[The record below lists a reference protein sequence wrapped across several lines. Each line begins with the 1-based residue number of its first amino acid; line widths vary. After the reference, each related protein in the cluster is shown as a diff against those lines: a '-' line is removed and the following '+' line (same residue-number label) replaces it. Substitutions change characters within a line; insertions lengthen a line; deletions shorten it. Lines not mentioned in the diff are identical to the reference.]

1 MPEIEGCEVEEVED
15 EHNLGDPE
23 VRMDPEQDEGELQEV
38 VDDEVGADV
47 CGEGVRGGIAGEE
60 DVEVVDLEYEEYY
73 PVVDLTSVPGGCIE
87 KGRPGEGAW
96 LTSRCQRY
104 KDSGR
109 RALGEPC
116 FVPILTNLYDRLRG
130 RRSRSGCLQRGRGT
144 R

>member
-15 EHNLGDPE
+15 EHDFGDPE
-23 VRMDPEQDEGELQEV
+23 VGMDPEQDEGELQDV

-47 CGEGVRGGIAGEE
+47 CGKGVRGGITGEE
-60 DVEVVDLEYEEYY
+60 DVEVVYLEYEEYY
-73 PVVDLTSVPGGCIE
+73 PVVDLTSVSGRCIR
-87 KGRPGEGAW
+87 KVWPGERAW

-116 FVPILTNLYDRLRG
+116 FDPILTDLYDRLRG
-130 RRSRSGCLQRGRGT
+130 R
-144 R
+144 